1 MNEMVNASAEGTSR
15 IRFNNREAG
24 SITNI
29 QYFQTLQSWWF
40 VSTESKYQERVSSEN
55 NDGDRIIERGMQVKI
70 EVCEVKGTSIKKE
83 VKNFIFTSVPTE
95 AYNRWYMF
103 EKGNQTWKRNIA

>member
-1 MNEMVNASAEGTSR
+1 
-15 IRFNNREAG
+15 
-24 SITNI
+24 
-29 QYFQTLQSWWF
+29 
-40 VSTESKYQERVSSEN
+40 
-55 NDGDRIIERGMQVKI
+55 MQVKI